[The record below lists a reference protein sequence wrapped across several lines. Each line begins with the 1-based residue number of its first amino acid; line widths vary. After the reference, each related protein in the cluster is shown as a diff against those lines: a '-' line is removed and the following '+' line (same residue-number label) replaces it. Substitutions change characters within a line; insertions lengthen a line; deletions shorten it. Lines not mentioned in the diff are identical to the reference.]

1 MKKIIISALFV
12 LTALFSA
19 EAQSGKS
26 AKEIRQQ
33 YFVCGP
39 RVGLSS
45 PTQHAQTNTT
55 SLNSMLNGLNAGVQ
69 LGGYLRGMLPI
80 KKTGVVLYAQLDAV
94 WAMDW
99 YIGKGGNNALAGCFN
114 FPLIIGGGYKFPNG
128 LLLRGGWGPTWT
140 GNIFAT
146 ANTSWKDTDN
156 AYQNA
161 VADMLDRDPWGH
173 CSEIGVDWKEWTI
186 DLRYHNQFRSIDYA
200 RLADDVR
207 FISWGIAVGYRF

>member
-12 LTALFSA
+12 LAAIFSA

-55 SLNSMLNGLNAGVQ
+55 TIDNMLNGVNLGVQ
-69 LGGYLRGMLPI
+69 MGGYLRGMLPI

-99 YIGKGGNNALAGCFN
+99 YASKNANALAGCFN
-114 FPLIIGGGYKFPNG
+114 LPLIIGGGYKFDNG
-128 LLLRGGWGPTWT
+128 LYLRGGWGPTWT
-140 GNIFAT
+140 ANIFEGADL
-146 ANTSWKDTDN
+146 NTTDTD
-156 AYQNA
+156 YEKD
-161 VADMLDRDPWGH
+161 VAELLKRDPWGH
-173 CSEIGVDWKEWTI
+173 AAEIGLDWKNWTL
-186 DLRYHNQFRSIDYA
+186 DLRYHNQFRSLDYT
-200 RLADDVR
+200 RIADDVR
-207 FISWGIAVGYRF
+207 FISWGLAVGYRF

>member
-1 MKKIIISALFV
+1 MMKKVIISVLFV
-12 LTALFSA
+12 LGALLSA
-19 EAQSGKS
+19 NAQSGKS

-39 RVGLSS
+39 RIGLSS
-45 PTQHAQTNTT
+45 PTLHAVTNTT
-55 SLNSMLNGLNAGVQ
+55 ELDAMFNGVNAGIQ

-99 YIGKGGNNALAGCFN
+99 YMGGKANALAGCFN
-114 FPLIIGGGYKFPNG
+114 FPLIVGGGYKFPNG
-128 LLLRGGWGPTWT
+128 LYLRGGWGPTWT
-140 GNIFAT
+140 ANIFGT
-146 ANTSWKDTDN
+146 ANSTFKDTDN

-161 VADMLDRDPWGH
+161 VAEMLDRDPWGH
-173 CSEIGVDWKEWTI
+173 VAEIGADWKTWTI
-186 DLRYHNQFRSIDYA
+186 DLRYHNQFRSHDYT

-207 FISWGIAVGYRF
+207 FISWGLTVGYRF

>member
-12 LTALFSA
+12 LAALFSA

-39 RVGLSS
+39 RVGISS

-55 SLNSMLNGLNAGVQ
+55 AIDNMLNGVNLGVQ
-69 LGGYLRGMLPI
+69 MGGYLRGMLPI

-99 YIGKGGNNALAGCFN
+99 YASKNANALAGCFN
-114 FPLIIGGGYKFPNG
+114 FPLIIGGGYKFDNG
-128 LLLRGGWGPTWT
+128 LYLRGGWGPTWT
-140 GNIFAT
+140 ANIFEGADL
-146 ANTSWKDTDN
+146 NTTDTD
-156 AYQNA
+156 YEKD
-161 VADMLDRDPWGH
+161 VAELLKRDPWGH
-173 CSEIGVDWKEWTI
+173 AAEIGLDWKNWTL
-186 DLRYHNQFRSIDYA
+186 DLRYHNQFRSLDYT
-200 RLADDVR
+200 RIADDVR
-207 FISWGIAVGYRF
+207 FISWGLAVGYRF

>member
-26 AKEIRQQ
+26 SKEIRQQ

-55 SLNSMLNGLNAGVQ
+55 NLDAMLNGLNAGVQ

-99 YIGKGGNNALAGCFN
+99 YIGKGDNNALAGCFN
-114 FPLIIGGGYKFPNG
+114 FPLIIGGGYKFSNG
-128 LLLRGGWGPTWT
+128 LFLRGGWGPTWT

-146 ANTSWKDTDN
+146 ANTSFKDTDN

-186 DLRYHNQFRSIDYA
+186 DLRYHNQFRSIDYT

>member
-1 MKKIIISALFV
+1 MKKIIISALFI

-55 SLNSMLNGLNAGVQ
+55 NLDAMLNGLNAGVQ

-99 YIGKGGNNALAGCFN
+99 YIGKNSNNALAGCFN
-114 FPLIIGGGYKFPNG
+114 FPLIIGGGY
-128 LLLRGGWGPTWT
+128 
-140 GNIFAT
+140 
-146 ANTSWKDTDN
+146 
-156 AYQNA
+156 
-161 VADMLDRDPWGH
+161 
-173 CSEIGVDWKEWTI
+173 
-186 DLRYHNQFRSIDYA
+186 
-200 RLADDVR
+200 
-207 FISWGIAVGYRF
+207 

>member
-12 LTALFSA
+12 LAAIFSA

-55 SLNSMLNGLNAGVQ
+55 TIDNMLNGVNLGVQ
-69 LGGYLRGMLPI
+69 MGGYLRGMLPI

-99 YIGKGGNNALAGCFN
+99 YASKSANALAGCFN
-114 FPLIIGGGYKFPNG
+114 LPLIIGGGYKFDNG
-128 LLLRGGWGPTWT
+128 LYLRGGWGPTWT
-140 GNIFAT
+140 ANIFEGADL
-146 ANTSWKDTDN
+146 NTTDTD
-156 AYQNA
+156 YEKD
-161 VADMLDRDPWGH
+161 VAELLKRDPWGH
-173 CSEIGVDWKEWTI
+173 AAEIGIDWKNWTL
-186 DLRYHNQFRSIDYA
+186 DLRYHNQFRSLDYT
-200 RLADDVR
+200 RIADDVR
-207 FISWGIAVGYRF
+207 FISWGLAVGYRF